1 VGLDQK
7 VRYLLFCGRFESWVD
22 FDTLLE
28 AFALVRHRCSNVCL
42 LLVGDGPERERIERR
57 AAALDLSEAVVLTGF
72 VEQRS
77 RVRDY
82 MGAATVAL
90 VSHHSGYVRR
100 IGVSPTKLAEYLAAA
115 RAIVAKDVPGMREVL
130 DETGAGVVV
139 SDDPQAM
146 AEAIAALLDPTRAD
160 ELGAIGRRIAEER
173 YTWRSVVQ
181 RTIPLFGA

>member
-1 VGLDQK
+1 
-7 VRYLLFCGRFESWVD
+7 
-22 FDTLLE
+22 
-28 AFALVRHRCSNVCL
+28 
-42 LLVGDGPERERIERR
+42 
-57 AAALDLSEAVVLTGF
+57 
-72 VEQRS
+72 
-77 RVRDY
+77 